1 MSRACSQPD
10 GTPAGLRIGSPW
22 VLLGRASRLILL
34 LGTTAC
40 ALVGALTTPPY
51 VVLLVAPAFG
61 LAVSGVAAVLVLG
74 FQEPTAGHR
83 TIVLSGAWAALIVPA
98 LAGMGA
104 LATGGAVIMFV
115 LMVIGSVLAASWI
128 TETCAPSDGNSE
140 PGMNDETGMDEDELR
155 LFIGALPT
163 SSLLREWPRTGER
176 LRPGKDPH
184 QHLMAIRL
192 RTLLLEE
199 LSRRDPAGVE
209 LWLNAGGNNAPD
221 QYVRD
226 DSSASP

>member
-1 MSRACSQPD
+1 V
-10 GTPAGLRIGSPW
+10 SPW

-34 LGTTAC
+34 LGITAC

-61 LAVSGVAAVLVLG
+61 LLVSGVAAVLILG
-74 FQEPTAGHR
+74 FKEPTAAHR

-115 LMVIGSVLAASWI
+115 LMVIGSVVAASWI
-128 TETCAPSDGNSE
+128 TETCASSDGSSE
-140 PGMNDETGMDEDELR
+140 LGMNDETGMDEGELR

-163 SSLLREWPRTGER
+163 SLLLREWRRTGER
-176 LRPGKDPH
+176 LRPGKDPQ
-184 QHLMAIRL
+184 QHLRAIRL
-192 RTLLLEE
+192 RTMLLEE
-199 LSRRDPAGVE
+199 LSRRDPAGVD
-209 LWLNAGGNNAPD
+209 LWLNAGDNDAPD